1 MGAEVGRM
9 RASEAVG
16 ALRLGMDPSEAMA
29 ESLQKG
35 LVCTGTTYLLEMGIL
50 ETLVLGPPRPLVMEC
65 SRWLRGL
72 TDGSL
77 AGSPF
82 LPVILA

>member
-1 MGAEVGRM
+1 MGTEVGQM

-29 ESLQKG
+29 EAFPKG

-50 ETLVLGPPRPLVMEC
+50 ETLVLGPHGP
-65 SRWLRGL
+65 WLW
-72 TDGSL
+72 SVL
-77 AGSPF
+77 AGF
-82 LPVILA
+82 VA